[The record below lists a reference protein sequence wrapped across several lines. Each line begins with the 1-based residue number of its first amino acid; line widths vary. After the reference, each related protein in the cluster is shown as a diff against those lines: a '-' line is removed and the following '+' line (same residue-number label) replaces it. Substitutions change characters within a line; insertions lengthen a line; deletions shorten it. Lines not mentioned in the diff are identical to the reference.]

1 MNPNGRPKGST
12 NKKGTQDRTQ
22 YTTSF
27 NVINNPC
34 MKPIWD
40 DGEGTA
46 FPVKKAKVL
55 SDAQSV
61 GKGKLL
67 CPPDADAIDCITAII
82 LIH

>member
-27 NVINNPC
+27 
-34 MKPIWD
+34 
-40 DGEGTA
+40 
-46 FPVKKAKVL
+46 KAKVL